1 MKNVQNIAQF
11 LIKNSFHLSV
21 WVIEQFHD
29 TKIYENK
36 VELLLKMPKG
46 TLGNDIGKSLK
57 ENNLR
62 LVPRYES
69 HDLKHILLD
78 YGMNPVDEIRMQ
90 AFMIGNRNYSISVFA
105 IFIFGALILPDF
117 WTIFYQDFMKGRNSL
132 PIKTWTIEKFA
143 HYSTSLLREFIFNDF
158 TLINQNAQPKQIH

>member
-1 MKNVQNIAQF
+1 MKILQNIAQNI
-11 LIKNSFHLSV
+11 IKASFHLSV
-21 WVIEQFHD
+21 WIIEQFHD
-29 TKIYENK
+29 INIYENK
-36 VELLLKMPKG
+36 VELLLKMPIG

-105 IFIFGALILPDF
+105 IFIFGGIILPYFWLEFYKDF
-117 WTIFYQDFMKGRNSL
+117 NKGRKSL
-132 PIKTWTIEKFA
+132 PIKTWTIEE
-143 HYSTSLLREFIFNDF
+143 YSCCQTKLLREKIF
-158 TLINQNAQPKQIH
+158 KV